1 MARYSQ
7 KQKAALDALMKD
19 DVYRHSLEVITT
31 EGIGNLTMERLAGLV
46 GVSRGTLY
54 NYFEDKDAVVDF
66 VEERAFG
73 PVLSSIN
80 EVAASEIPVED
91 KLQRIAHWIF
101 TAVYDD
107 SALVLALAPTKHL
120 AGNHSRQ
127 LERKKRVLRV
137 IEEVVREGIATG
149 ALRKLS
155 PVVVAEMFVGVISG
169 MIESMSASG
178 EFYRADAIV
187 PTMMQIFLGGLRT
200 TG

>member
-1 MARYSQ
+1 MARYSE

-19 DVYRHSLEVITT
+19 EVYRHSLEVIKT
-31 EGIGNLTMERLAGLV
+31 EGIGNLTMDRLAGLV

-73 PVLSSIN
+73 PVLLSIA

-120 AGNHSRQ
+120 AADHGRQ
-127 LERKKRVLRV
+127 RERKKRVLRV
-137 IEEVVREGIATG
+137 IEEIVREGIATG
-149 ALRKLS
+149 ALKKLS
-155 PVVVAEMFVGVISG
+155 PVVAAEMFIGVISG

-187 PTMMQIFLGGLRT
+187 PTMMEIVLGGLRKT
-200 TG
+200 P